1 MKQIVNVV
9 FDWLEVSQAGHPI
22 LLLVIRQLKKAV
34 LANIGDVAAKMPP
47 RVVAAMAKR
56 P

>member
-9 FDWLEVSQAGHPI
+9 FDWLEVSQVGHPI
-22 LLLVIRQLKKAV
+22 MLLVVKQLRKVV
-34 LANIGDVAAKMPP
+34 LANIGDVAAQVPP
-47 RVVAAMAKR
+47 RVVAAMKR